1 MIADRSDPNY
11 GICETAKQTLLSESD
26 TNDKQLKIIEFTLAL
41 DVAHI
46 NFYIA
51 NDGVIMPLADNKRQ
65 DNIPLSIIRNTF
77 PEWKVVG
84 IDARTLAKGGGGVY
98 CITQQV
104 PKIILIG

>member
-1 MIADRSDPNY
+1 MLHMIADRSDPNY

-26 TNDKQLKIIEFTLAL
+26 TNDKQLKIVEFTLAL

-51 NDGVIMPLADNKRQ
+51 DDGVIMPLADNKRQ

-77 PEWKVVG
+77 PE
-84 IDARTLAKGGGGVY
+84 
-98 CITQQV
+98 
-104 PKIILIG
+104 